1 MAALPPTTPQIA
13 SSSSA
18 SGSRGLAMRL
28 KGALR
33 GSARVVERLDAMHS
47 LSHQVKAAECEL
59 RCAACEGGE
68 AGGA

>member
-1 MAALPPTTPQIA
+1 
-13 SSSSA
+13 
-18 SGSRGLAMRL
+18 MRL